1 MTTTLIVIT
10 AVLVSIIIVALLIGK
25 EMNVERSVII
35 NKPLKEVFEYLRF
48 MRNLDNF
55 SVWNMADPNMHKE
68 FRGTDGEPGF
78 IYIWDSSTMKNVG
91 AGEEEI
97 IEVDK
102 NRKIEFEIRFKRPM
116 QNVAKATFI
125 LESVSADKTNVE
137 WDFQSR
143 SKFPMNIL
151 KSVFA
156 KMLEKDLEKSLQNL
170 KKVLEKRNV
179 DSFLRNRMI

>member
-1 MTTTLIVIT
+1 MTTSLIVI
-10 AVLVSIIIVALLIGK
+10 ASIVVSIIIVALLIRK
-25 EMNVERSVII
+25 EVNIDRSVIV

-91 AGEEEI
+91 AGEEEL

-102 NRKIEFEIRFKRPM
+102 NKKIEFEIRFKRPM
-116 QNVAKATFI
+116 KNVAKASFI

-137 WDFQSR
+137 WDFQSK

-151 KSVFA
+151 KSVLQ
-156 KMLEKDLEKSLQNL
+156 KMLGKDLEQSLQNL
-170 KKVLEKRNV
+170 KKILEK
-179 DSFLRNRMI
+179 

>member
-1 MTTTLIVIT
+1 MTTTLIVI
-10 AVLVSIIIVALLIGK
+10 ALIVVSIIIVALLIGK

-68 FRGTDGEPGF
+68 FRGTDGESGF
-78 IYIWDSSTMKNVG
+78 VYIWNSSTMKNVG
-91 AGEEEI
+91 AGEEEL
-97 IEVDK
+97 IEVDRNK
-102 NRKIEFEIRFKRPM
+102 KIEFEIRFKRPIQM
-116 QNVAKATFI
+116 VARTSFV

-151 KSVFA
+151 KSVLQ
-156 KMLEKDLEKSLQNL
+156 KMLGKDLEQSLQNL
-170 KKVLEKRNV
+170 KKVLEK
-179 DSFLRNRMI
+179 

>member
-1 MTTTLIVIT
+1 MTTTLIVI
-10 AVLVSIIIVALLIGK
+10 ALIVVSIIIVALLIGK

-68 FRGTDGEPGF
+68 FRGTDGESGF
-78 IYIWDSSTMKNVG
+78 VYIWNSSTMKNVG
-91 AGEEEI
+91 AGEEEL

-102 NRKIEFEIRFKRPM
+102 NKKIEFEIRFKRPI
-116 QNVAKATFI
+116 QNVAKTSFV

-151 KSVFA
+151 KSVLQ
-156 KMLEKDLEKSLQNL
+156 KMLGKDLEQSLQNL
-170 KKVLEKRNV
+170 KKVLEK
-179 DSFLRNRMI
+179 